1 MEKHGFIWKWLIAL
15 LINLLKKKKRRREI
29 TLYHPKLYSW
39 LHFAPSTFG
48 MHVLHPKIRILV
60 TLCTP
65 TLSLLLTLMEKYNTI
80 WKYLIF
86 SLLNPLKTKDKLYV
100 TIINYTPN
108 YILYPKLWIFIQ
120 VNSKLN
126 VGVQSVTRVIV

>member
-1 MEKHGFIWKWLIAL
+1 MSWTVDKEQNRRSICYKLKLYL
-15 LINLLKKKKRRREI
+15 NNKKKFGEI
-29 TLYHPKLYSW
+29 ILYHPKLYSW

-126 VGVQSVTRVIV
+126 VMV